1 MVHSDA
7 VWFETMFL
15 KL

>member
-7 VWFETMFL
+7 SSCVCAC
-15 KL
+15 